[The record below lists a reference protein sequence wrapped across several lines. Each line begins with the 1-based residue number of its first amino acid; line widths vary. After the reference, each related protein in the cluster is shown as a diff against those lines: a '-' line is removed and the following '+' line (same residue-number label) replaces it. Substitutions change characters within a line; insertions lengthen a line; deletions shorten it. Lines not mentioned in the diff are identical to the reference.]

1 MKVFYWSPFFSE
13 VATISAVI
21 NSTKS
26 LIKYSKNNK
35 YSVSIID
42 AIGEWDKYKKFI
54 SKNINLIKL
63 SKKNYTKKLPKGSFL
78 KSRFSYI
85 FIFIISFFKLVK
97 LVNSEKP
104 DYLIIHLI
112 TSLPIF
118 ASLFFNKNTKIILRI
133 SGLPKLNFIRF
144 YFWKI
149 FSNKIYNITCPT
161 ESTYLHILKMNLFKK
176 EKVFI
181 LRDPVVNI
189 NDFMIKKNDKI
200 EDNIFLNK
208 KILISIGRL
217 TKQKNFTF
225 LISSFHKILL
235 KYPDY
240 VLIIL
245 GDGEQRKT
253 LENLVS
259 KLKMKDK
266 VHILGYQKNIYKFL
280 KISHCFILSSLW
292 EDPGFVLI
300 EAALSNVNIISSDC
314 PNGPKEIM
322 PKNGLLFSN
331 NNQADFL
338 DKFDKFHNLSSK
350 ELFTNKVNTKKN
362 IRQFTLFQH
371 FKTLDNILN

>member
-42 AIGEWDKYKKFI
+42 AIGEWDNYKKFI

-85 FIFIISFFKLVK
+85 FIFVISFFKLVK

-161 ESTYLHILKMNLFKK
+161 EST
-176 EKVFI
+176 
-181 LRDPVVNI
+181 
-189 NDFMIKKNDKI
+189 
-200 EDNIFLNK
+200 
-208 KILISIGRL
+208 
-217 TKQKNFTF
+217 
-225 LISSFHKILL
+225 
-235 KYPDY
+235 
-240 VLIIL
+240 
-245 GDGEQRKT
+245 
-253 LENLVS
+253 
-259 KLKMKDK
+259 
-266 VHILGYQKNIYKFL
+266 
-280 KISHCFILSSLW
+280 
-292 EDPGFVLI
+292 
-300 EAALSNVNIISSDC
+300 
-314 PNGPKEIM
+314 
-322 PKNGLLFSN
+322 
-331 NNQADFL
+331 
-338 DKFDKFHNLSSK
+338 
-350 ELFTNKVNTKKN
+350 
-362 IRQFTLFQH
+362 
-371 FKTLDNILN
+371 